1 MERQC
6 VELKALLKEQLE
18 NLQDEP
24 ISNMQ
29 KLSNATKEVSLCTQ
43 PAKLQKKQC
52 GGVYFCVYG
61 TAFSMPIPQKLSP
74 PVLLFSDFAG
84 WVGCPRKLFL
94 HATTMRVIFC
104 INYQSESGTPCLLAS
119 PSLFTF

>member
-1 MERQC
+1 MP
-6 VELKALLKEQLE
+6 LGTFLLSMYQADSFSEKMTHHMASITQA
-18 NLQDEP
+18 
-24 ISNMQ
+24 S
-29 KLSNATKEVSLCTQ
+29 Q

-84 WVGCPRKLFL
+84 WVEFYDSK
-94 HATTMRVIFC
+94 
-104 INYQSESGTPCLLAS
+104 
-119 PSLFTF
+119 